1 MALVSLYNASLPK
14 RLTMDE
20 KKITH
25 FMQALDISRD
35 EAIQLIADDESD
47 NITDAG
53 EKLTQRAKE
62 NINRYTRANVENK
75 KPSRLRKVD
84 SQKKGLLDM
93 IAAAIN
99 DKVID
104 LQVETETALHFH
116 YCNEC
121 YTLKLIKHR
130 KKGEKRQ

>member
-1 MALVSLYNASLPK
+1 
-14 RLTMDE
+14 
-20 KKITH
+20 
-25 FMQALDISRD
+25 MQALDISRD

-75 KPSRLRKVD
+75 KTSRLRKVD

>member
-1 MALVSLYNASLPK
+1 MSIVSLYNASLPK

-75 KPSRLRKVD
+75 KTSRLRKVD